1 VCQGEFLDPG
11 MNIYSF
17 SFYLLGTVYVPVY
30 HRSRAAINSAA
41 ACARRALAAL
51 LLLPLPGCGNAT
63 YRTAADRVPGRGFFS
78 YDGGVC

>member
-1 VCQGEFLDPG
+1 MTASSAGPFACGQGEFLDPG

-41 ACARRALAAL
+41 ACAPGTGGAAAAAAAWL
-51 LLLPLPGCGNAT
+51 WQCHLSHCG
-63 YRTAADRVPGRGFFS
+63 
-78 YDGGVC
+78 